1 MKNENL
7 IPSVVSE
14 FIDES
19 ILPDLSDGERSA
31 RKITQIVVEQAHSWL
46 TDEAEGRNPIGDDKC
61 LTYCWV
67 IACKLHRDLMI
78 EYIERAFELFGE
90 G

>member
-1 MKNENL
+1 MKNEDL
-7 IPSVVSE
+7 IPLVVSE

-19 ILPDLSDGERSA
+19 ILPDLADGERSA
-31 RKITQIVVEQAHSWL
+31 REIVQLVVERAYHWL
-46 TDEAEGRNPIGDDKC
+46 TDEADDYEPVKDSQS

-67 IACKLHRDLMI
+67 IACKLHRDLTI

-90 G
+90 D

>member
-1 MKNENL
+1 MKNEYL
-7 IPSVVSE
+7 IPLVVSK
-14 FIDES
+14 FIDED
-19 ILPDLSDGERSA
+19 ILPELANGERSA

-78 EYIERAFELFGE
+78 EYINQAFAMWG
-90 G
+90 

>member
-1 MKNENL
+1 MKQLDL
-7 IPSVVSE
+7 IPLTVSE
-14 FIDES
+14 FIDEN
-19 ILPDLSDGERSA
+19 ILPELANGERSA
-31 RKITQIVVEQAHSWL
+31 REIIQIVVEQAHSWL

-78 EYIERAFELFGE
+78 EYIDQAFAMWG
-90 G
+90 